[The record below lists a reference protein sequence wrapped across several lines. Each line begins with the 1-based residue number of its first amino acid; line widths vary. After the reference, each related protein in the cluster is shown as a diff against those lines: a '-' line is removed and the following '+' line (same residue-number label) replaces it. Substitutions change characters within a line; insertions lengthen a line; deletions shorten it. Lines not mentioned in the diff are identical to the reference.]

1 MFVSVSY
8 LINMNSFLPTYPLRP
23 HPLYSSMALIHSH
36 SLQCNLTENAETM
49 RKKIK
54 SERSSDATSFKCRF
68 LNYLKEDVFTKQK

>member
-8 LINMNSFLPTYPLRP
+8 LINMNSFLPAYPLRP

-49 RKKIK
+49 RKKLK
-54 SERSSDATSFKCRF
+54 VKGAVMRHH
-68 LNYLKEDVFTKQK
+68 LNVDF